1 MPATANFLRRN
12 VVDSGYLEISGW
24 IERLNRLFGWRNLS
38 GTRRNRK
45 IIEDPEISG
54 MTDEVYPAFREI
66 IPSAV

>member
-1 MPATANFLRRN
+1 M
-12 VVDSGYLEISGW
+12 
-24 IERLNRLFGWRNLS
+24 ERLDRLFGWRNLS

-54 MTDEVYPAFREI
+54 TIDEVYPAFREI